1 MDWDKLRIFYAV
13 AQAKSLT
20 RAGEALSL
28 SQSAVSRQISAL
40 EDKMKVTLF
49 HRHARGL
56 LLTEQGEILFRA
68 VSEMVAKLNQTE
80 VQIAESSEKP
90 KGPFRITASTAIG
103 TIWLAPLLKEF
114 LNRYPDIEITLIVDD
129 RELDLAMREAD
140 VALRMYPSRHPD
152 LVQRKLLNL
161 SNSIYASS
169 DYLSEFG
176 IPKTAADLKKHRL
189 ITYPSHLPPPF
200 PNVNWLNELPEVK
213 KLRLEPYIQ
222 MNSLNAIRRAV
233 KAGMGIA
240 ALPDYMMYRARHVSK
255 ILTGLP
261 ALQTEAYYVYPLELK
276 HSRRVAVFRQFIER
290 KIQEF
295 DFGFAYNQAEEQ
307 DTDEV

>member
-20 RAGEALSL
+20 RAGEALAL

-40 EDKMKVTLF
+40 EERMKVTLF

-56 LLTEQGEILFRA
+56 LLTEQGEMLYKT

-80 VQIAESSEKP
+80 TQIVESSEKP
-90 KGPFRITASTAIG
+90 KGPFKITAPVAIG
-103 TIWLAPLLKEF
+103 TIWLAPILKEF
-114 LNRYPDIEITLIVDD
+114 MELYPDIEVTLIVEDK
-129 RELDLAMREAD
+129 ELDLAMREAD
-140 VALRMYPSRHPD
+140 VALRMYPSKHPD

-161 SNSIYASS
+161 SNSIYASN
-169 DYLSEFG
+169 DYLRDFG
-176 IPKTAADLKKHRL
+176 VPGSLADLKKHRL
-189 ITYPSHLPPPF
+189 ITYPSYLPPPF
-200 PNVNWLNELPEVK
+200 PGVNWLFDIPEIK
-213 KLRLEPYIQ
+213 RMKLEPYVQ

-233 KAGMGIA
+233 KVGMGIA
-240 ALPDYMMYRARHVSK
+240 ALPDYMLHRSRHISRV
-255 ILTGLP
+255 LPDLP
-261 ALQTEAYYVYPLELK
+261 AQKTEAYYVYPVELK

-295 DFGFAYNQAEEQ
+295 DFGYAYNQLENEDPDA
-307 DTDEV
+307 V